1 MPDCN
6 LTWVAGR
13 RTSAFCGPFSQLA
26 EDTIDRV
33 VDCAEVGESWKEFFR
48 SRPAFSADIV
58 IATEPKLRNALLA
71 KRIPHRKFIS
81 PAMNFMLSD
90 VKPAGVHRPK
100 SVVDRLQQL
109 FELAL
114 GTPIMQI
121 PEVTLNETLLAEAA
135 SVLPLESLY
144 VGLSPG
150 AGGKSKQWPLQK
162 FISTALEQQRKGRL
176 VAFFLGPEEESMFS
190 EIRNH
195 VPDAIFPEFD
205 ENHQRRGGAMLSIAL
220 ARHMNISVANDAGG
234 GHLLAAGGQPL
245 VSLYGH
251 TSAEKFRPVYGPHHA
266 ISASTFNSQDMDA
279 IPVDAVLQAIE
290 QMLV

>member
-1 MPDCN
+1 M
-6 LTWVAGR
+6 
-13 RTSAFCGPFSQLA
+13 A

-33 VDCAEVGESWKEFFR
+33 VDCAEVGESWKEFLR

-114 GTPIMQI
+114 GTPIKQI

-162 FISTALEQQRKGRL
+162 FISTALE
-176 VAFFLGPEEESMFS
+176 
-190 EIRNH
+190 
-195 VPDAIFPEFD
+195 
-205 ENHQRRGGAMLSIAL
+205 
-220 ARHMNISVANDAGG
+220 
-234 GHLLAAGGQPL
+234 
-245 VSLYGH
+245 
-251 TSAEKFRPVYGPHHA
+251 
-266 ISASTFNSQDMDA
+266 
-279 IPVDAVLQAIE
+279 
-290 QMLV
+290 